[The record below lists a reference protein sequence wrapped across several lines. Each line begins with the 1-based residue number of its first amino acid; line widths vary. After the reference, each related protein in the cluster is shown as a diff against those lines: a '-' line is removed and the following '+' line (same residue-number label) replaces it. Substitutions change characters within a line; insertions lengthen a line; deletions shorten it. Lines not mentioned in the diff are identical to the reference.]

1 MRNLSRIKKRFFT
14 VLTVLAV
21 IDVVLLA
28 YLFWPGSSNASR
40 KAREAE
46 LQQNLKSLNREVGPL
61 KDIDRT
67 LVKTRSDI
75 AVFYK
80 ERIPDRWSEIS
91 SELDKLSRDAGVTPQ
106 AIHYS
111 TKQTE
116 KSDLPGIQPV
126 EIDTS
131 VSGEYGKVARFIN
144 SLEQD
149 KLLFIIEQVTLSGQ
163 EGGTVTLAIKFQTF
177 LKEAPIERAQA
188 EKRTPA

>member
-21 IDVVLLA
+21 IDVVLLG

-40 KAREAE
+40 KEREAE
-46 LQQNLKSLNREVGPL
+46 LQRNLLTLNHEVGPL
-61 KDIDRT
+61 KDIDQT

-75 AVFYK
+75 AAFYK
-80 ERIPDRWSEIS
+80 ERIPDRWSQIS
-91 SELDKLSRDAGVTPQ
+91 SQLDKLTRDAGVVPQ
-106 AIHYS
+106 NIHYS
-111 TKQTE
+111 TNKTD
-116 KSDLPGIQPV
+116 KSDLPDIQPV

-149 KLLFIIEQVTLSGQ
+149 KLMFIIEQVTVSGQ
-163 EGGTVTLAIKFQTF
+163 EGGTVTLQIKFQTF
-177 LKEAPIERAQA
+177 LKEAPMERAQS
-188 EKRTPA
+188 